1 MGRFAEAADT
11 LIAAADKGD
20 AEAVFM
26 LAGWRI
32 SGQVIARDTTAA
44 RELMGAAAQ
53 AGHPTGSHYY
63 AHFLANGTGGPAD
76 WKKARAVV
84 DKIAATQPAAAEQ
97 LAMLER
103 MAVDENGEP
112 TRVAEPQ
119 MVSRVPL
126 VYSASAFLTDDECD
140 YLVRAAEPRLQPS
153 VVIER
158 ATGRS
163 LPHPDR
169 RSDGAFFGVGHE
181 DLVVNAINRRI
192 AAVSGTR
199 TEQAEPLQIL
209 RYGPGGEFRPHYDFV
224 KEGGNQRILTAL
236 VYLTEGYEGGET
248 RFVRTGLDFRGRKG
262 DLLILHNV
270 TTEGRPDLSS
280 EHAGLPV
287 RSGTKVVASRWIWRE
302 PYLVAPPRPI
312 VSGI

>member
-1 MGRFAEAADT
+1 
-11 LIAAADKGD
+11 
-20 AEAVFM
+20 M

-32 SGQVIARDTTAA
+32 SGQVIARDTAVA

-53 AGHPTGSHYY
+53 AGHPMASLYY

-76 WKKARAVV
+76 WKKAHAIVG
-84 DKIAATQPAAAEQ
+84 KIAATQSAAAEQ
-97 LAMLER
+97 LAMLKH
-103 MAVDENGEP
+103 MAIDENGEP
-112 TRVAEPQ
+112 TRITELRT
-119 MVSRVPL
+119 VSKSPL
-126 VYSASAFLTDDECD
+126 VYSETAFLTDDECD
-140 YLVRAAEPRLQPS
+140 YLARAAEPRLQPS
-153 VVIER
+153 VVIDR

-192 AAVSGTR
+192 AAVTSTR

-209 RYGPGGEFRPHYDFV
+209 RYGAGGEFRPHFDFV

-236 VYLTEGYEGGET
+236 VYLTDDYEGGET
-248 RFVRTGLDFRGRKG
+248 RFIQAGLDFRGRKG

-270 TTEGRPDLSS
+270 TADGRPDPSS
-280 EHAGLPV
+280 KHAGMPV
-287 RSGTKVVASRWIWRE
+287 RAGTKIIASRWIWRE
-302 PYLVAPPRPI
+302 PYQVAPPRPI